1 MTNVA
6 ASGLTDLLQFSLDI
20 VVRPGRGH
28 RGKFVQYR
36 QHANPLGRTQ
46 PVDASVKLLNRITH
60 DPTLRHCQA
69 GCGITQQL
77 HGFRRERKRLSTAI
91 DLDDTTASLDQ
102 ALEVSP
108 YFELEPGRT
117 QRIAKEVAQAVAL
130 WRNEAAALGLT
141 SAEIDRMSSA
151 FEHDDLKAA
160 RRGS

>member
-1 MTNVA
+1 MISPSFGLHWRASRLSADSPYSLGARSALLSSTRSTNIRNLRIGTAIVILLA
-6 ASGLTDLLQFSLDI
+6 ATPGAPPSLRA
-20 VVRPGRGH
+20 V
-28 RGKFVQYR
+28 
-36 QHANPLGRTQ
+36 
-46 PVDASVKLLNRITH
+46 
-60 DPTLRHCQA
+60 
-69 GCGITQQL
+69 
-77 HGFRRERKRLSTAI
+77 LSTAI

-141 SAEIDRMSSA
+141 SAEVDRMSSA